1 MTEPEQPLTPAD
13 FSPQSPA
20 SNTADSQAPRPG
32 WQGPR
37 PGWIVPGLAAL
48 VLLAIAVF
56 FVLPALIASPTPTD
70 SGATTPLTN
79 QREANG
85 APLNASG
92 TGEQLVTDRSPF
104 AEAQANKQRR
114 AAQEALQ
121 KALELQDILTELA
134 VTEWATEAYEAA
146 LATAALGDNAYRE
159 RRFDDA
165 TLAYLEAAEQLLAIE
180 STLPERINTTTTEL
194 TGAIEAGEL
203 DGALAALDLLQKL
216 APNDPSLDNL
226 GARVA
231 AIKPVTAALVA
242 AADYAAQANYELALD
257 NAQQALSADP
267 ASQRASTAYA
277 EYQTSLQ
284 EQRYR
289 QAMTNGYLA
298 LERSQFDTA
307 EAAFKRAASL
317 KAGSTEPQTALA
329 ELAGARI
336 DTRLRSLRQL
346 GEEHEQAEDWQ
357 AAESAYQEALAVD
370 GSLVFAQQGLARVQP
385 RKELNERLIK
395 ILEEPER
402 LVDSRA
408 LASAQS
414 ALTQAQAVTNPGPV
428 LSAQIAKLEKTLRY
442 ATVPLPVV
450 LLSDGLTDVT
460 LLRVKRLGSFTNK
473 PLSLRPGRYTAL
485 GIRNGYRDVRINFE
499 VKPGELPPIDV
510 RCTESIEGSL

>member
-1 MTEPEQPLTPAD
+1 MTEPEQPLTPAN

-20 SNTADSQAPRPG
+20 SRITDSRVTRPS
-32 WQGPR
+32 WL
-37 PGWIVPGLAAL
+37 VPGLAVL
-48 VLLAIAVF
+48 VVLAIAVF

-85 APLNASG
+85 APLNALG
-92 TGEQLVTDRSPF
+92 KGEQSVTERAPF
-104 AEAQANKQRR
+104 AEAQTNKQRR

-121 KALELQDILTELA
+121 KALELQDILNELA
-134 VTEWATEAYEAA
+134 VTDWAAAAYEAA
-146 LATAALGDNAYRE
+146 LATAALGDDAYRE
-159 RRFDDA
+159 RRFADA

-180 STLPERINTTTTEL
+180 STVPERIDITTTEL
-194 TGAIEAGEL
+194 TGAIEAGNE

-226 GARVA
+226 SARVA
-231 AIKPVTAALVA
+231 AIEPVTTALAA
-242 AADYAAQANYELALD
+242 AADDATQANYELAL
-257 NAQQALSADP
+257 NKAQQALSADP
-267 ASQRASTAYA
+267 ASQRALAAQTQ
-277 EYQTSLQ
+277 YQTSLR

-298 LERSQFDTA
+298 LERSEFDTA

-329 ELAGARI
+329 ELAGART
-336 DTRLRSLRQL
+336 DAQLRSLRQL

-357 AAESAYQEALAVD
+357 AAENAYQEALAVD
-370 GSLVFAQQGLARVQP
+370 ASLVFAQQGLARVQP

-428 LSAQIAKLEKTLRY
+428 LDGQIAKLEETLRY
-442 ATVPLPVV
+442 AAKPLSVV
-450 LLSDGLTDVT
+450 LRSDGLTDVT
-460 LLRVKRLGSFTNK
+460 LLRVKRLGSFTDK
-473 PLSLRPGRYTAL
+473 QLSLRPGRYTAL
-485 GIRNGYRDVRINFE
+485 GIRNGYRDVRVNFE
-499 VKPGELPPIDV
+499 VKLGELPTIDV